1 MGKKNVGVLA
11 VLLLLSLTGCHT
23 QTDLEVP
30 VVTPTPSGVEVSYKH
45 RDFEDEYYHFQMKT
59 PVWSN
64 EKYAGTTYGIE
75 RGGGEDDWA
84 MLLIGHYNEEQESNL
99 YDTSRFDTPE
109 HVLDELQVKKVERFM
124 KGRYDM
130 TLNASDYTTTECQV
144 AGLDAVKYEGT
155 YTFEITQER
164 VVGVTGY
171 CILGEKTHIFF
182 CVIDMSDGQD
192 KLDDLSALMDEMA
205 STFQD
210 SQS

>member
-1 MGKKNVGVLA
+1 MGKKHVGVLA

-30 VVTPTPSGVEVSYKH
+30 VVTPTPSGVEVSYKY
-45 RDFEDEYYHFQMKT
+45 RNFEDKYYHYKMKT
-59 PVWSN
+59 PIWQMEDYSGV
-64 EKYAGTTYGIE
+64 TYVIE
-75 RGGGEDDWA
+75 RGGGEDNWA
-84 MLLIGHYNEEQESNL
+84 LLLITHYNEEQESEK
-99 YDTSRFDTPE
+99 YDATRFDTPE
-109 HVLDELQVKKVERFM
+109 NALEELQAQKVEWYMNGQF
-124 KGRYDM
+124 GL

-171 CILGEKTHIFF
+171 CILGEKTPIFF
-182 CVIDMSDGQD
+182 CAIDMSDGQD